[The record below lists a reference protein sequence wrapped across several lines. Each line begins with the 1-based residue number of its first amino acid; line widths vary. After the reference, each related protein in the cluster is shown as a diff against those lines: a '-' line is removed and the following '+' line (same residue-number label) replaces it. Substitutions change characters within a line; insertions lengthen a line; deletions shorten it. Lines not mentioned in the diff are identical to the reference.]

1 MNYHGPKEY
10 DGETVTYKEKLIPY
24 LQTLKGA
31 KEATS
36 YTVPESFLHLPFDGE
51 TFTKLS
57 NVVSAKKSP
66 KLRYVFLA
74 GIGGSSL
81 GAQALYDVA
90 YPYENLSSQHLPV
103 VIFIDSINTDLLSNI
118 SSIFLQLTDPEECL
132 LLFISKSGSTTE
144 TVTDFSFLAD
154 AFTKRFGAEVLSSR
168 SIIITDETATTTF
181 AGERIFIPTVV
192 GGRFSVFSAAGMVPL
207 LCAGFD
213 VAPLLER
220 VKVDSVMFFEED
232 EQKNPALS
240 AALAIF
246 QSIQKGYT
254 VYDHFFFNSELESL
268 GKWCRQLIA
277 ESLGKNEKISLLPTV
292 SLGTNDLHSVFQRTL
307 GGKKDIVTDFVFLES
322 REVGEVLEAGPYAGK
337 NPKEV
342 NQSIYNAIKT
352 TYQKEGLPFI
362 EHELKDFLDIGVF
375 MYGKMVETLL
385 LAKFLEVD
393 PFGQPAVEMY
403 KKEARGLIG

>member
-1 MNYHGPKEY
+1 MNYRGLDKYDKEAF
-10 DGETVTYKEKLIPY
+10 TSKEKLIPY

-36 YTVPESFLHLPFDGE
+36 YNVPESFLRLPFDGE
-51 TFTKLS
+51 LFTKVS
-57 NVVSAKKSP
+57 NIVLAKKSQ

-81 GAQALYDVA
+81 GAQALYDVV
-90 YPYENLSSQHLPV
+90 YPYENFSPQNHPV
-103 VIFIDSINTDLLSNI
+103 IIFVDSINTDLLSNI
-118 SSIFLQLTDPEECL
+118 SNIFLQLTDREECL

-144 TVTDFSFLAD
+144 TVTDFSFLTD
-154 AFTKRFGAEVLSSR
+154 IFTKRFGAETLGSR
-168 SIIITDETATTTF
+168 SILITDETAVTVF
-181 AGERIFIPTVV
+181 PGERVFIPTAV
-192 GGRFSVFSAAGMVPL
+192 GGRFSVFSAVGLVPL
-207 LCAGFD
+207 LFAGIP
-213 VAPLLER
+213 VALLLER
-220 VKVDSVMFFEED
+220 IKTSAGVFFEED

-240 AALAIF
+240 AALAIL

-292 SLGTNDLHSVFQRTL
+292 SIGTNDLHSVFQRTL

-322 REVGEVLEAGPYAGK
+322 KEAGEVLEAGPYMGK
-337 NPKEV
+337 SPREV
-342 NQSIYNAIKT
+342 NRSIYTTVKT
-352 TYQKEGLPFI
+352 TYQKEGLLFI
-362 EHELKDFLDIGVF
+362 EHELNDFLDIGVF

-385 LAKFLEVD
+385 LAKLLEVD

-403 KKEARGLIG
+403 KKETKI